1 MTHYVPTSG
10 EVPAE
15 ALSRALFALARPIAL
30 QPPDAIQ
37 DAFSVIEALN
47 GSHWLVVPDEFTLVM
62 HPEAEID
69 GIADVL
75 QQWEDNGSIPIGT
88 IAGID
93 AWINSTRALPTI
105 EERTFCPWN
114 CFPTFF
120 IVNSRTHQQ
129 MIDSN
134 LFPALPV
141 PP

>member
-15 ALSRALFALARPIAL
+15 TLSRALFALARPVAL

-37 DAFSVIEALN
+37 DAFTVIEALN

-75 QQWEDNGSIPIGT
+75 QPWETIGALPAGT
-88 IAGID
+88 IASID
-93 AWINSTRALPTI
+93 AWINATRVLPTI
-105 EERTFCPWN
+105 SISE
-114 CFPTFF
+114 
-120 IVNSRTHQQ
+120 SRTLT
-129 MIDSN
+129 SEG
-134 LFPALPV
+134 LPPLEPKYPNAPSAV
-141 PP
+141 MAAAMVR